1 MKGPVVS
8 TIVPLLNVKK
18 SFRCEKGTE
27 NPLCHPGHVICKVAR
42 VLLVVD
48 INRSKK

>member
-18 SFRCEKGTE
+18 SFRCEKGTK
-27 NPLCHPGHVICKVAR
+27 NLCYPEHVICKDASSVA
-42 VLLVVD
+42 
-48 INRSKK
+48 